1 MSWNSITGEFEA
13 MPISLFWNHGDSWYH
28 VIRLTFDNGKTLSV
42 VTEHGLF
49 DSTLNKY
56 VFINRHNYSDYIGHR
71 FAFATAAGFDDVE
84 LIYAEYSY
92 EYTSCY
98 SLRTACNDNAIVEGF
113 LTLTIED
120 IPGFL
125 TYFEF
130 GEGYMYDKE
139 KMDADIAEY
148 GLYTYDDWK
157 HLGTYEEF
165 VALNAKY
172 LKIVIGKG
180 YMTYEDI
187 LRLLEGMRQI

>member
-1 MSWNSITGEFEA
+1 M
-13 MPISLFWNHGDSWYH
+13 
-28 VIRLTFDNGKTLSV
+28 
-42 VTEHGLF
+42 
-49 DSTLNKY
+49 
-56 VFINRHNYSDYIGHR
+56 
-71 FAFATAAGFDDVE
+71 
-84 LIYAEYSY
+84 
-92 EYTSCY
+92 
-98 SLRTACNDNAIVEGF
+98 
-113 LTLTIED
+113 TIED
-120 IPGFL
+120 IKGFL

-139 KMDADIAEY
+139 KMEADIEKY

-187 LRLLEGMRQI
+187 LRLLAGMREI